1 MGKNISYFTTYK
13 GENSLSNFLGLLLK
27 ILYKENPWLLEEF
40 FSATLNGESNILIGP
55 TFTQQDKSKK
65 SIPDLSISQNSFSVF
80 FETKLTDWFYDE
92 QIVRHIESFSENVQS
107 KILYLV
113 SNFEFENYEDRFKD
127 TIQIAKK
134 NDIILQPLSFE
145 DFVTVLEKIESS
157 PNFKNILNEFREY
170 LDENN
175 LLPTW
180 KYLLDVVNSGSTMNE
195 LNENV
200 YMCPDT
206 GGSYSHRRSKYLGA
220 YTNKNVPL
228 IFEIDNVV
236 SVNRNCEDAE
246 IRYINNIQ
254 NSEKSK
260 ETSINLVNKFRKE
273 ESSQWPI
280 LVFNLS
286 KKTELSF
293 EKDSKGGLL
302 QSKKYFYDIAKNCND
317 INDLKNKLNNKKWSD
332 FGF

>member
-92 QIVRHIESFSENVQS
+92 QIVRHIEGFSENVQS

-127 TIQIAKK
+127 TIKIAKK

-145 DFVTVLEKIESS
+145 DFVMVLEKIESS
-157 PNFKNILNEFREY
+157 QNFKNILNEFREY

-195 LNENV
+195 LNNNV

-246 IRYINNIQ
+246 IRYINNVQ
-254 NSEKSK
+254 NSKQSK
-260 ETSINLVNKFRKE
+260 ETSINLVNKF
-273 ESSQWPI
+273 
-280 LVFNLS
+280 
-286 KKTELSF
+286 
-293 EKDSKGGLL
+293 
-302 QSKKYFYDIAKNCND
+302 
-317 INDLKNKLNNKKWSD
+317 
-332 FGF
+332 